1 MYFMTSRQ
9 DILEEQLLRENIR
22 KAITIVKEK
31 HDKQEQYVRTIV
43 STLLKEATVQKY
55 EYTSLNLLAHFIK
68 EVVGDPSRP
77 DSSPAF
83 KDAYTDLTSS
93 HEDREL
99 FVEYVLDF
107 ANEDFKTID
116 ADKEPQSL
124 GQSFIDNGFQDEEE
138 EAEDEPEEDEVIT
151 VSVGDLEDNDGDLS
165 FEPEEEEE
173 EEEIFTLGEDAE
185 EVEIEEENT
194 GIRKYSREAYKRI
207 GPPLRRYYGQ
217 VQKDSRLKKPVAI
230 GGKEYGPDELSERDL
245 FRIYLKKNL
254 ILWSERYEDEY
265 FDKAP
270 DVDVDIQSGAEMESE
285 EETGG
290 FEL

>member
-1 MYFMTSRQ
+1 MTNRH

-22 KAITIVKEK
+22 KAIRIVKEK

-43 STLLKEATVQKY
+43 NTLLKEATVQKY

-124 GQSFIDNGFQDEEE
+124 GQSFIDNGFQDEEAE
-138 EAEDEPEEDEVIT
+138 EAEEEPEEDEVIT
-151 VSVGDLEDNDGDLS
+151 VSVGDLEDQGGDLS
-165 FEPEEEEE
+165 FEPEEEPEE
-173 EEEIFTLGEDAE
+173 EEVFTLGEDAE
-185 EVEIEEENT
+185 EVDVEEENS

-217 VQKDSRLKKPVAI
+217 VQKDSQLKKPVAI
-230 GGKEYGPDELSERDL
+230 DGKEYGPGELSERDL

-270 DVDVDIQSGAEMESE
+270 DVDIDIQSGPENETE
-285 EETGG
+285 EEVDL